1 VQDSGSD
8 GLSEA
13 SRHQQAEGSQ
23 AEGSV
28 PDQVWKLCGV
38 PVGLQATDLRLA
50 SHRLQQLD
58 SVQCPLEVVSCLHHT
73 DEAITEAVGK
83 VRWGFVLSTCLHP
96 CTVCR
101 DANTLDA
108 IQ

>member
-1 VQDSGSD
+1 MQDSGSE

-13 SRHQQAEGSQ
+13 GRHQQAEGSQ

-38 PVGLQATDLRLA
+38 SVGLQATDLRLA
-50 SHRLQQLD
+50 CDRLQQLD
-58 SVQCPLEVVSCLHHT
+58 SVQCPLEVVSCLHQT

-83 VRWGFVLSTCLHP
+83 VRWALS
-96 CTVCR
+96 
-101 DANTLDA
+101 
-108 IQ
+108 